1 MNKKT
6 LNFLFYLSL
15 GFFALD
21 CGGAPT
27 QEISQETHDSESQKY
42 IDETLIKGAKKYS
55 SPGIEV
61 DNQNVLI
68 TDLQSELHSSKS
80 EIQKLRALV
89 KGLEKQINNKIDSNL
104 SQSIASPHSL
114 YHQEILMESG
124 TIYYGNIIYQDEI
137 MVTLE
142 TMIGKLNLDRS
153 KIVRVVSHKTD
164 ALSEIEETPMFEGLE
179 QFPEIEDGN
188 IIYKKPAEII
198 LLGNIAALSDESGN
212 TQLAGKVKNTG
223 GRRADFVKV
232 NITLYRDWSKS
243 LTPKTFTVFVDG
255 ETMYLDPTDS
265 TLVSFSSLSAKAEAD
280 FELFVPQN
288 FGTVMSWTYEID
300 YEEYDYK
307 Q

>member
-6 LNFLFYLSL
+6 LNLLFYLSL

-27 QEISQETHDSESQKY
+27 QEMNEKTDFSESQEY
-42 IDETLIKGAKKYS
+42 IEKTLIKGGKKYN
-55 SPGIEV
+55 SPDIEV
-61 DNQNVLI
+61 DHENVLI
-68 TDLQSELHSSKS
+68 TDLQSELHSGKA

-89 KGLEKQINNKIDSNL
+89 QGLEKQINNKIDSNL
-104 SQSIASPHSL
+104 SESLASPYSF

-124 TIYYGNIIYQDEI
+124 TVYYGNIIYQDEV

-142 TMIGKLNLDRS
+142 TMIGKLNLDRT
-153 KIVRVVSHKTD
+153 KIVRVISHKTE
-164 ALSEIEETPMFEGLE
+164 ALSSIESTPSFEGLE

-188 IIYKKPAEII
+188 IIYKKPAEIV
-198 LLGNIAALSDESGN
+198 LLGNIAALADDSGN
-212 TQLAGKVKNTG
+212 TQLAGRVKNAG

-255 ETMYLDPTDS
+255 ETMYLDPQDS
-265 TLVSFSSLSAKAEAD
+265 TLVSFSSLSAKAEAG